1 MIPNQNS
8 GMETPSPEATLAN
21 RSESERRRSA
31 ETMPS
36 GTDQETARIAAAD
49 ASSMVAGQRTAM
61 SVVTGFLVRQLS
73 PRSPVKSWRM

>member
-21 RSESERRRSA
+21 RSESDRRLSA
-31 ETMPS
+31 ETMPK
-36 GTDQETARIAAAD
+36 GTDQETARIAAAE
-49 ASSMVAGQRTAM
+49 ANSIVAGHRTAM

-73 PRSPVKSWRM
+73 PRSPEKS